1 MEDAEL
7 ERYGIEDVA
16 SALVDKDNVYLI
28 YEGPFDAITNS
39 YADQYKEVEWIQV
52 DEVIIAG
59 ESMPVYKLQGV
70 K

>member
-1 MEDAEL
+1 MFYL
-7 ERYGIEDVA
+7 NRNNLHHSVT
-16 SALVDKDNVYLI
+16 LDKDKCKGCSLCVKSC
-28 YEGPFDAITNS
+28 PFDAITNS